1 MNVIDYV
8 NALSIDELRARL
20 TAYMTAD
27 KRLTTYPIAIEVR
40 ANDSAKAC
48 CRYDVLFLDENGNA
62 TTVVFPD
69 RFSRL
74 IYIYTLLHPKG
85 FQRRSVAN
93 NNYRSLC
100 CLFDLLYFKDNS
112 ALFKTVNKAESYQK
126 GHFLSH
132 YIAQS
137 RKAVRKALP
146 LADEFIIDRPQNH
159 NGKILIPF
167 AAEGGTIILD
177 ATLQDI
183 IVNL

>member
-1 MNVIDYV
+1 MNIFDTI
-8 NALSIDELRARL
+8 NSMTIDELRTRL

-27 KRLTTYPIAIEVR
+27 NRLTTYPMAIEVR
-40 ANDSAKAC
+40 ANDSAKAH

-100 CLFDLLYFKDNS
+100 CLFDLLYFKDS
-112 ALFKTVNKAESYQK
+112 AALFKTINNAESYQE
-126 GHFLSH
+126 GHFLSQ

-137 RKAVRKALP
+137 RKAVRNALP

-159 NGKILIPF
+159 NGKVLIPF
-167 AAEGGTIILD
+167 VAAGGQVILD
-177 ATLQDI
+177 SQLTAFI
-183 IVNL
+183 NL

>member
-1 MNVIDYV
+1 MNIFDTI
-8 NALSIDELRARL
+8 NSMTIDELRARL

-100 CLFDLLYFKDNS
+100 RLFDLLYFKDS
-112 ALFKTVNKAESYQK
+112 DALFKTINNAESYQK

-137 RKAVRKALP
+137 RKAVRNALP

-159 NGKILIPF
+159 NGKVLIPF
-167 AAEGGTIILD
+167 VAAGGQVILD
-177 ATLQDI
+177 SQLTAFI
-183 IVNL
+183 NL

>member
-112 ALFKTVNKAESYQK
+112 ALFKTINNAESYQK
-126 GHFLSH
+126 GHFLSQ

-137 RKAVRKALP
+137 RKAVRNALP

-159 NGKILIPF
+159 NGKVLIPF
-167 AAEGGTIILD
+167 VAAGGKVTLD
-177 ATLQDI
+177 TQLTAFI
-183 IVNL
+183 NL